1 MQTAQLPANE
11 VERLAALRRT
21 NLLDSEPDPDFDD
34 IARLASVICGTPI
47 ALVSLVDE
55 QRQWFKA
62 RVGLDATE
70 TPRDVAF
77 CAHAILDDQ
86 VFEVPDAH
94 IDPRFHDNPLVT
106 GGPRVRF
113 YAGAPLVTADGLA
126 LGTLCVIDHDPR
138 MLSDAQRESLAAL
151 SRQVVAQVR
160 LHDRNEVLAR
170 HAREMQVVNEF
181 AEFLQSCRTTDEAHE
196 VVALYAPRLFP
207 DARGAIGVTDPSRS
221 AVEVAATWG
230 EATATEEVFP
240 PDDCWALRR
249 GRTHHVPGG
258 GGVLG
263 CRHARDASGYVCIP
277 MVAEGETLGMLH
289 LSDVGD
295 PDGGAAQRQLAALT
309 AERVALALANIRLRE
324 TLRAQSVRDPLTGL
338 FNRRYLEETLEREVR
353 RCARAARPLAVL
365 VFDVDHF
372 KRFND
377 EFGHDGGD
385 ALLQSFGAMLRR
397 VVRAEDVVCRYG
409 GEEFVAVLAECDA
422 ALAMRRAEEMRE
434 ATRALRVVHRGAQ
447 LGVVTVSIGV
457 ANLGS
462 HGRRSADLVR
472 AADSALYRAKSAG
485 RDRVV
490 VADAAADAAA

>member
-1 MQTAQLPANE
+1 M
-11 VERLAALRRT
+11 
-21 NLLDSEPDPDFDD
+21 
-34 IARLASVICGTPI
+34 
-47 ALVSLVDE
+47 
-55 QRQWFKA
+55 
-62 RVGLDATE
+62 
-70 TPRDVAF
+70 
-77 CAHAILDDQ
+77 
-86 VFEVPDAH
+86 
-94 IDPRFHDNPLVT
+94 
-106 GGPRVRF
+106 
-113 YAGAPLVTADGLA
+113 
-126 LGTLCVIDHDPR
+126 
-138 MLSDAQRESLAAL
+138 
-151 SRQVVAQVR
+151 
-160 LHDRNEVLAR
+160 
-170 HAREMQVVNEF
+170 
-181 AEFLQSCRTTDEAHE
+181 
-196 VVALYAPRLFP
+196 
-207 DARGAIGVTDPSRS
+207 
-221 AVEVAATWG
+221 
-230 EATATEEVFP
+230 
-240 PDDCWALRR
+240 
-249 GRTHHVPGG
+249 
-258 GGVLG
+258 
-263 CRHARDASGYVCIP
+263 
-277 MVAEGETLGMLH
+277 
-289 LSDVGD
+289 
-295 PDGGAAQRQLAALT
+295 
-309 AERVALALANIRLRE
+309 
-324 TLRAQSVRDPLTGL
+324 RDPLTGL